1 MRATSQLLA
10 IVGTGAVT
18 VLAGTVPASAAHTS
32 AAPPSMTRIPIS
44 ANVAG
49 TATAAPSGNNVA
61 FDAKGSG
68 TLRGFGA
75 ITFEAKGTLNPH
87 HTCPTF
93 GAQETV
99 RVTSGQAKGSVL
111 RGHVEGYG
119 CPQAKS
125 PAVLDV
131 QAVNRVYGGSGKFA
145 GASGGWLVTG
155 TFNLATGAFT
165 HHLQGLVITPAH

>member
-1 MRATSQLLA
+1 MPTRCSVGTLTGVIDHGGRRPAARHREGAMRATTSQLLA

-18 VLAGTVPASAAHTS
+18 VLAGAAPASAAPVPA
-32 AAPPSMTRIPIS
+32 AAPAMTRTPIS
-44 ANVAG
+44 ADVSG

-68 TLRGFGA
+68 TLHGFGA
-75 ITFEAKGTLNPH
+75 IAFEAKGTLNPN

-99 RVTSGQAKGSVL
+99 TVTSGKAKGSVL
-111 RGHVEGYG
+111 RGHVDGYG

-131 QAVNRVYGGSGKFA
+131 QAVNTVYGGSRKF
-145 GASGGWLVTG
+145 
-155 TFNLATGAFT
+155 
-165 HHLQGLVITPAH
+165 